1 MDSTRQN
8 PSQSFNYK
16 HIPTFSRH
24 RRDGFL
30 GDDDERGCLLDG
42 VDGVA
47 LEDVVGP
54 RPVHGE
60 HGRQRPG
67 APLLE
72 HSEQRQDDHGEHS
85 EQRPGAPHLIVATL
99 GGRGLVLVDKVNEL
113 NEFEPSVLSK
123 LNKILPKVI
132 CSMK

>member
-8 PSQSFNYK
+8 PFQSFNYK

-30 GDDDERGCLLDG
+30 G
-42 VDGVA
+42 VDGVV

-60 HGRQRPG
+60 HGGQRPG

-72 HSEQRQDDHGEHS
+72 HSEQRQDDHS
-85 EQRPGAPHLIVATL
+85 EQHPGAPHLVVATL
-99 GGRGLVLVDKVNEL
+99 GGRGVVLFDKV
-113 NEFEPSVLSK
+113 NEFEPSVL
-123 LNKILPKVI
+123 
-132 CSMK
+132 